1 MDPRAPGGDAAGT
14 TSTRAGAEAP
24 TVFLMTLYQRMDH
37 CFLISLRLL
46 LPVGTSSQ
54 TFSLKFIRIFNV
66 IGRIISQKA
75 EFPMIPDFLAAL

>member
-24 TVFLMTLYQRMDH
+24 TVFLTLYQRMDH

-75 EFPMIPDFLAAL
+75 EFPMIPDFPAAL